1 MTQEEQVVAKLQE
14 LGGCATLKRLY
25 EVLDFSSWGTKTPFA
40 SVRRI
45 VQNSRRCYKI
55 YPGLW
60 GLVEARSALERNLEV
75 NDEKFS
81 HAFYQGIVCQLGK
94 MKNFTTFVPAQD
106 QNKNFLDTPLKQ
118 VADTTSLP
126 EFAFP
131 NILKRAKTVDVI
143 WFRKNQMPE
152 AFYEIEH
159 TTNIRNSVEKFCD
172 LNDFYSRFYI
182 IAPQTRKRMFNDILS
197 APIFTPMQERI
208 KFFSYENLVR
218 QFEAVTEISRLAE
231 TI

>member
-1 MTQEEQVVAKLQE
+1 MTQEEQVIAKLQE
-14 LGGCATLKRLY
+14 LGGYATLKRLY

-45 VQNSRRCYKI
+45 VQNSRLCYKI
-55 YPGLW
+55 QPGLW
-60 GLVEARSALERNLEV
+60 GLVNARKTLEKNLEV

-81 HAFYQGIVCQLGK
+81 HAFYQGIVCELGK
-94 MKNFTTFVPAQD
+94 MKNFTTFIPAQD
-106 QNKNFLDTPLKQ
+106 QNKNFLNKPLKQ

-131 NILKRAKTVDVI
+131 KILRRAKTVDVI
-143 WFRKNQMPE
+143 WFRENQMPE

-159 TTNIRNSVEKFCD
+159 TTDIRNSVEKFCD

-182 IAPQTRKRMFNDILS
+182 VAPQMRKRMFDDVIS
-197 APIFTPMQERI
+197 APIFGVMRERI

-218 QFEAVTEISRLAE
+218 QFEAECAVSRLTE